1 MNIVVGIS
9 GGIAAYKA
17 PHLVRL
23 LCDAGH
29 TVRCVATP
37 HALEFVT
44 RTTLQT
50 VSGARLYCDL
60 FDAGNEYATEHIA
73 LKDWCDAVI
82 VAPATANI
90 IGKMANGI
98 ADDALSTLL
107 LAVGAKPLFVCPA
120 MNSEMWSN
128 AAVQRNIATL
138 HQQGVHIVGPDC
150 GHLACGTKGPG
161 RMSQPEA
168 IVDQFNVQCLQ
179 SHKLL
184 FGQRVLVTAG
194 PTYERIDPVRFIG
207 NFSSGKM
214 GIALAEALAEVG
226 AEVELVLGPT
236 AIPVSTL
243 KNIHIHRVESAQQ
256 MFDAATSLF
265 AQCDAAILSA
275 AVADYRPEHCAD
287 SKIKRQDN
295 EVMTLQLVRNPDI
308 LATLGRQ
315 KRDDQTL
322 VGFALETNDEERHAR
337 EKMERKNL
345 DYIVLNS
352 LRDSGAGFGVDTNKV
367 TLIRRDGTT
376 LEIPL
381 MDKREV
387 ARQIVSHCLSH
398 DTNNSPS

>member
-1 MNIVVGIS
+1 MNIIVGIS

-17 PHLVRL
+17 PQLVRL

-29 TVRCVATP
+29 AVRCVATT

-50 VSGARLYCDL
+50 VSGAPLYYDL
-60 FDAGNEYATEHIA
+60 FDAGNEYSTEHIA

-120 MNSEMWSN
+120 MNSEMWRN
-128 AAVQRNIATL
+128 AAVQRNIETL
-138 HQQGVHIVGPDC
+138 RQQGVHIVGPDN
-150 GHLACGTKGPG
+150 GHLACGTQGVG
-161 RMSQPEA
+161 RMYQPEA
-168 IVDQFNVQCLQ
+168 IVDQFNVQCAHAERRLRG
-179 SHKLL
+179 K
-184 FGQRVLVTAG
+184 RVLVTAG

-214 GIALAEALAEVG
+214 GVALADALAEAG
-226 AEVELVLGPT
+226 ATVELVAGPMT
-236 AIPVSTL
+236 ARCTSSSVTV
-243 KNIHIHRVESAQQ
+243 HAVESAQQ
-256 MFDAATSLF
+256 MFDAATQLF
-265 AQCDAAILSA
+265 PHCDAAILAA

-287 SKIKRQDN
+287 SKIKRQDK
-295 EVMTLQLVRNPDI
+295 EEMTLRLVRNPDI
-308 LATLGRQ
+308 LATLGSLKQ
-315 KRDDQTL
+315 DDQTL

-337 EKMERKNL
+337 EKMERKHL

-352 LRDSGAGFGVDTNKV
+352 LRDNGAGFGVDTNKV
-367 TLIRRDGTT
+367 TIIHRDGTS
-376 LEIPL
+376 LALPL
-381 MDKREV
+381 MDKLSV
-387 ARQIVSHCLSH
+387 ARQIVDHCIASH
-398 DTNNSPS
+398 